1 MDTGVS
7 IAWNKAAVRTLP
19 LRVQPVAGEALDS
32 WLEALAAR
40 MQCSWGDLLAAVD
53 LPAGRTRGYTTG
65 WLVSLTDHQLQSM
78 SFAAGQSR
86 EVISAMV
93 LSHITD
99 ALGHCPDIPR
109 RSVESMLWLDRRRS
123 RFCPD
128 CLAQTSGRWLLAWR
142 LRWSF
147 ACVRHARLLADT
159 CPCCQA
165 TQRDRPF
172 AVAQIPTPG
181 LCANKLSGVHGRDVT
196 CCGADISSA
205 PVLSLDH
212 DHPIL
217 DAQRTIDA
225 AVRTG
230 FMRSGIYSRAPVP
243 LSVLIADLSAL
254 GGRILRYPNFVKLA
268 ELTNDAVIT
277 KLLHCEGGEFGVRGV
292 TADSPAVAT
301 AVAAASSASIL
312 SSNNLTEAGDRLRW
326 LIADCRS
333 AGLSV
338 SATNIGWGRG
348 ISPALRS
355 AQLRALSEFLSPS
368 DRLRYRTHSMTPRH
382 PPSKQANE
390 RARRL
395 PPLLWPATCLHVRC
409 AGAGST
415 QVRSALAVAV
425 LLVGSRLTLSA
436 AAALLGSVT
445 TAQAVSRILQLIGRS
460 DSSATIWP
468 MLEDLADQLD
478 TERPPIDYARRRAL
492 SWEGFLPQSVWMQ
505 ICLSS
510 GVGPGRGLRLPIAR
524 CWLYERISGL
534 PGSRSPW
541 SSSSPEF
548 RSKLADLPEVLNS
561 EFISAAD
568 GYARIFLNNQG
579 IAGEPIVWSPIRLRR
594 FELADIGDWG
604 NGRRAAVAVSRY
616 LRESEL
622 DLGSVPPDV
631 RCGVFAAAKILPKQ
645 TLEFLYLDQ
654 RRSLAHIAS
663 RYGLSR
669 QMVTRL
675 ARSYGVAL
683 RSPGRPQ
690 GD

>member
-1 MDTGVS
+1 M
-7 IAWNKAAVRTLP
+7 RTLP

-32 WLEALAAR
+32 WLEALATR
-40 MQCSWGDLLAAVD
+40 MQCSWGDLLTAVD
-53 LPAGRTRGYTTG
+53 LPAGRTRSCTTG
-65 WLVSLTDHQLQSM
+65 WLASLTDQQLQSL
-78 SFAAGQSR
+78 SFATHQSR

-128 CLAQTSGRWLLAWR
+128 CLAQTSGRWSLAWR

-159 CPCCQA
+159 CPSCQA
-165 TQRDRPF
+165 PQRAVPF
-172 AVAQIPTPG
+172 AVALIPIPG

-196 CCGADISSA
+196 RCGADISSA
-205 PVLSLDH
+205 PVLSLDQE
-212 DHPIL
+212 HPIL
-217 DAQRTIDA
+217 EAQRTIDA

-230 FMRSGIYSRAPVP
+230 FMRGGIYSRAPVP
-243 LSVLIADLSAL
+243 LSALIADLSAL
-254 GGRILRYPNFVKLA
+254 GGRILRYPNFEKLA
-268 ELTNDAVIT
+268 DLTSDAAIT
-277 KLLHCEGGEFGVRGV
+277 ELLHREAGELSARGV
-292 TADSPAVAT
+292 TADSLAVAS

-312 SSNNLTEAGDRLRW
+312 NSANLTEAGDRLRW

-338 SATNIGWGRG
+338 SASNIGWGRG

-355 AQLRALSEFLSPS
+355 AQLQALSEFLSPS
-368 DRLRYRTHSMTPRH
+368 DRLRYRTHSMTTRH
-382 PPSKQANE
+382 PPSRQANE

-395 PPLLWPATCLHVRC
+395 PPLLWPATCMHVRC
-409 AGAGST
+409 EGAGFT
-415 QVRSALAVAV
+415 PVRSALAVAV

-445 TAQAVSRILQLIGRS
+445 SARAVSRILQLIGRS
-460 DSSATIWP
+460 GSAAKVWSMI
-468 MLEDLADQLD
+468 EDLADQLD
-478 TERPPIDYARRRAL
+478 AQRPPIDYARRRAL
-492 SWEGFLPQSVWMQ
+492 AWEGFLPQSVWMQ

-510 GVGPGRGLRLPIAR
+510 GVSPGRGLRLAIAR
-524 CWLYERISGL
+524 CWLYERITGF

-541 SSSSPEF
+541 SPKTPEF
-548 RSKLADLPEVLNS
+548 RSKLADLPEMLNS
-561 EFISAAD
+561 DFISAAD
-568 GYARIFLNNQG
+568 CYARLFLNNQG
-579 IAGEPIVWSPIRLRR
+579 ITGEPIVWSPIALRR
-594 FELADIGDWG
+594 SELADIGGRD
-604 NGRRAAVAVSRY
+604 NGRRAEIAVSRC

-622 DLGSVPPDV
+622 DLGSVPRDV
-631 RCGVFAAAKILPKQ
+631 RGGVFTAAEVLPQ
-645 TLEFLYLDQ
+645 HLLEVLYLDQ
-654 RRSLAHIAS
+654 RQSLAGIAS

-675 ARSYGVAL
+675 ARSYGVRL
-683 RSPGRPQ
+683 RPPGRAQ
-690 GD
+690 RD